1 MDNEQ
6 NEFDLKVTVEK
17 NSKNNFEIV
26 IRVKPFTNM
35 DAALDVAE
43 ELFEIITGTPSEGEV
58 IH

>member
-17 NSKNNFEIV
+17 NSKNNFKIV